1 MASVRNFGASHTRE
15 ASTRCQFSSC
25 VLIYV
30 HLTHLHRNATPRAFL
45 FAFRTSFTRHYL
57 YFIKMFWYFVGIAV
71 ISAIVILHR
80 SKTVGESDSDS
91 EWEAEPGQILNA
103 DVYNPFA
110 RFNS

>member
-1 MASVRNFGASHTRE
+1 MSGRKKNPPRFLWRLNAILER
-15 ASTRCQFSSC
+15 
-25 VLIYV
+25 
-30 HLTHLHRNATPRAFL
+30 LTPLKPAPTDCPPPRRVFL
-45 FAFRTSFTRHYL
+45 RFVDFVPRLRGIFL

>member
-1 MASVRNFGASHTRE
+1 MASECNFGASHAFE
-15 ASTRCQFSSC
+15 ASSHGLSASPPSFFTFRG
-25 VLIYV
+25 
-30 HLTHLHRNATPRAFL
+30 FL
-45 FAFRTSFTRHYL
+45 APFTRHYL

>member
-1 MASVRNFGASHTRE
+1 
-15 ASTRCQFSSC
+15 
-25 VLIYV
+25 
-30 HLTHLHRNATPRAFL
+30 
-45 FAFRTSFTRHYL
+45 
-57 YFIKMFWYFVGIAV
+57 MFWYFVGIAV